1 MQNCSGS
8 LGRVFKIQRSFGDA
22 WLSIFV
28 LAEGLFLD
36 DVEVVSVS
44 FGKSDRGFL
53 VSDNESIA

>member
-1 MQNCSGS
+1 MKDSGR
-8 LGRVFKIQRSFGDA
+8 LFKIQRSFGNA
-22 WLSIFV
+22 GLSIFV

-44 FGKSDRGFL
+44 FREGDSGFL